1 MSKQVESVS
10 AVLKVF
16 SILQEL
22 SQCQTAS
29 LSELETSLMMSK
41 STIYR
46 FLQTMQTLGYVE
58 QETET
63 ERYYLTLELFHI
75 GSRALYHTD
84 IQRIANPIMRKIV
97 AETSETVHLGE
108 LDKDSIIYT
117 HKLESNYSLR
127 MGSQIGRR
135 ADIYSTAMGKILTA
149 FSAESEEIADTLKA
163 KKFVKHT
170 EKTLA
175 NYDEFMEQVN
185 LTKRTGYAY
194 DREENEPNLLCI
206 AVPVFDF
213 LEQAVASM
221 SMSFPTFR
229 CDDEKFARYHDIM
242 KQASIELSSKLGSKT
257 IAKIFAEPADLVLA
271 SALSN

>member
-58 QETET
+58 QEADT
-63 ERYYLTLELFHI
+63 ERYFLTLELFHI
-75 GSRALYHTD
+75 GARALYHTD
-84 IQRIANPIMRKIV
+84 MQRIANPIMKRIV
-97 AETSETVHLGE
+97 AQTSETVHLGE
-108 LDKDSIIYT
+108 LDKDAVIYT
-117 HKLESNYSLR
+117 HKVESNYSLR

-149 FSAESEEIADTLKA
+149 FSADGPDVAEHLKS
-163 KKFVKHT
+163 KEFIKHT
-170 EKTLA
+170 EKTITS
-175 NYDEFMEQVN
+175 YDEFMGQVEQ
-185 LTKRTGYAY
+185 TRQTGFAY
-194 DREENEPNLLCI
+194 DREENEPSLLCI
-206 AVPVFDF
+206 AVPIYDF

-229 CDDEKFARYHDIM
+229 CDEAKFVRYHEIM
-242 KQASIELSSKLGSKT
+242 KQAAIELSTQLGSKT
-257 IAKIFAEPADLVLA
+257 VASVFATDLKPTL
-271 SALSN
+271 